1 VPVGEAFTAG
11 QRLDITRAL
20 NQAREQAGLRVAVF
34 VGELPGDAHH
44 HARTLHAALDDS
56 ADAVLIAVD
65 PGQRLLEI
73 VTGPSVARRVDD
85 RTCTLAAM
93 AMTSSLQGGNLSGGI
108 IDGVR
113 VLAEHAGGPTAA
125 PAAHAGP
132 TAADPPPRAL
142 P

>member
-11 QRLDITRAL
+11 QRLDIDRAL

-44 HARTLHAALDDS
+44 HARTLHAALDDPS
-56 ADAVLIAVD
+56 DAVLVAVD

-93 AMTSSLQGGNLSGGI
+93 AMISSLQGGNLSGAI

-113 VLAEHAGGPTAA
+113 VIAEHASGPTSA
-125 PAAHAGP
+125 PASAPASQAGP
-132 TAADPPPRAL
+132 TARPSG
-142 P
+142 